1 MVFNAIGIV
10 LFLQY
15 SYLFVL
21 SGFNCWEKGGWIGKN
36 KGYRILS
43 LDLRLTNFLLL
54 SSDTTQNH
62 VYCIIVC
69 FLMWCLLNIKCMSY
83 QYCDDREFWKRTCH
97 LYLWNIYMSSTHFI
111 IYYIRGQAIYPLD
124 LSTHEISS
132 ITIILSV

>member
-54 SSDTTQNH
+54 SSDTT
-62 VYCIIVC
+62 
-69 FLMWCLLNIKCMSY
+69 
-83 QYCDDREFWKRTCH
+83 
-97 LYLWNIYMSSTHFI
+97 
-111 IYYIRGQAIYPLD
+111 
-124 LSTHEISS
+124 
-132 ITIILSV
+132 